1 MDIPYKKIR
10 KKLKKTLSQ
19 SRYEHTLGVAY
30 TAAALA
36 MRYKEEVD
44 SAFLAGLLH
53 DCAKHL
59 SDAELIEECRTYDI
73 SISKTEE
80 TSPYLLHGKVGSLY
94 ARKLYHINDSRIL
107 NAISYHTTGRA
118 NMDLLEKILFT
129 ADYIEPNRT
138 KVEELPQIRELA
150 FDNLDAAVYQIL
162 KNTIAYLT
170 TKKAVIDETS
180 KEAYEFYRKH
190 FFNEK

>member
-10 KKLKKTLSQ
+10 KELKKTLSH

-44 SAFLAGLLH
+44 MAFLAGLLH

-59 SDAELIEECRTYDI
+59 SDSELIEECRTYNI
-73 SISKTEE
+73 SVSKTEE

-138 KVEELPQIRELA
+138 KAEELPQIRELA

-190 FFNEK
+190 F